1 MIFRLHRTLYA
12 LTRNDPI
19 CTVHPLEM
27 NHDSLLNDHSH
38 QYTRSSSPSSSFIM
52 QRSVLR
58 TRSSLQR
65 VTRVRVPQQI
75 YQGML
80 LSRKSP
86 PLLPPVGRHE
96 CPETRLGCK
105 RYSSEAQQCIVSIH
119 AHISRPCCDSTISVM
134 QRLLMSDCTSVIH
147 D

>member
-1 MIFRLHRTLYA
+1 MIFCFQRTLYA

-19 CTVHPLEM
+19 CAVHPLEM

-38 QYTRSSSPSSSFIM
+38 QYTPSSSSSSFIM
-52 QRSVLR
+52 QRSVVR
-58 TRSSLQR
+58 TRSSLPR
-65 VTRVRVPQQI
+65 VTRVPRQI

-80 LSRKSP
+80 LSLKSP
-86 PLLPPVGRHE
+86 PLLPPLGRHE

-119 AHISRPCCDSTISVM
+119 AHISRPRCDSTISVM
-134 QRLLMSDCTSVIH
+134 QRLLISDCASVIH